1 MGRIEHTLLDEGR
14 ASSPTDLRPT
24 PATPL
29 STPPYHI
36 KLQMFLFAT
45 KGRNPARGVVGAPTH
60 DRSRCAEH
68 GESCHS
74 ALRGVLAPPGIV
86 ILAPPEVPRNAERA
100 PKRRAAPKRLRKA
113 TRRGPGLT
121 H

>member
-14 ASSPTDLRPT
+14 AASPTDLRPT

-45 KGRNPARGVVGAPTH
+45 KGRNPARGVWGLRPYE
-60 DRSRCAEH
+60 RSRCAEH
-68 GESCHS
+68 GRMGCARPTGGRHG
-74 ALRGVLAPPGIV
+74 LTTRGPAQRGEG
-86 ILAPPEVPRNAERA
+86 A
-100 PKRRAAPKRLRKA
+100 KRRAAPKEREK
-113 TRRGPGLT
+113 RGPVDQETTPLARR
-121 H
+121 